1 MLSEPRRPRPRRHTP
16 CNTSRVTR
24 RLPLTLAALGLAW
37 TLAPA
42 PARACEP
49 LPPGLTSS
57 VPADGEGLPAN
68 AAVLFFGQ
76 ELTLTGVSVTVD
88 GAPAALV
95 PADAVAGA
103 ALAARVDPPPAPGQ
117 TVVIAGDFCQ
127 ESGGCGP
134 SMLTFTAS
142 AADDTSPT
150 PVTEGSFFAIYDHGD
165 FVSSG
170 GDCQYDSDLTFY
182 VHLVDGASVADARTV
197 FTATWDPDGL
207 GPIPAAFGRSA
218 LGTGGASVLTISV
231 TADKL
236 LGKAPTDVCLTIQV
250 ADLAGNPPASYEL
263 CPACYLRQDATVPD
277 GSTPPEPAW
286 TEDDAVPGSACAGPG
301 GSSSG
306 DSDTGPITTGSPTE
320 GGTSV
325 GPGSSSSAGSTGP
338 ETGGETGGEK
348 GCACAAESSPPSW
361 LLLLGVLGLGRRRS
375 RR

>member
-1 MLSEPRRPRPRRHTP
+1 M
-16 CNTSRVTR
+16 TR
-24 RLPLTLAALGLAW
+24 WLPLTLAALGLSWA
-37 TLAPA
+37 LAPA
-42 PARACEP
+42 RARACEP

-68 AAVLFFGQ
+68 AALLFFGQ
-76 ELTLTGVSVTVD
+76 ALSLTGVSVTVD

-117 TVVIAGDFCQ
+117 AVVIAGDFCQ

-134 SMLTFTAS
+134 TMLAFTAS
-142 AADDTSPT
+142 AADDTPPT
-150 PVTEGSFFAIYDHGD
+150 PITDGSFFAIYDHGD

-170 GDCQYDSDLTFY
+170 GDCQTDSDLTFY
-182 VHLVDGASVADARTV
+182 VHLVDGASVGDARTV

-207 GPIPAAFGRSA
+207 GPIPAAFGDST
-218 LGTGGASVLTISV
+218 LGTGGASVLSISI

-236 LGKAPTDVCLTIQV
+236 LGKTPADVCLTIQV
-250 ADLAGNPPASYEL
+250 GDLAGNKPASYEL

-286 TEDDAVPGSACAGPG
+286 TEDDAVPGSACAGPS

-306 DSDTGPITTGSPTE
+306 DSDTGPLTTGSPTE
-320 GGTSV
+320 GGSSV

-348 GCACAAESSPPSW
+348 GCACAAESSPPPSW
-361 LLLLGVLGLGRRRS
+361 LLLLGVLGLGRRRE